1 MVSRLDIGMIRGE
14 RDNDMIKID
23 KMMSYV
29 DLKLI
34 KLCYMDKMIKICHTV
49 KMLKFMLFD
58 IVI

>member
-34 KLCYMDKMIKICHTV
+34 KLCYMDKMIKYVIR
-49 KMLKFMLFD
+49 LKC
-58 IVI
+58 

>member
-1 MVSRLDIGMIRGE
+1 MDIEMIKGE

-34 KLCYMDKMIKICHTV
+34 KLCYMDKMIKYVIR
-49 KMLKFMLFD
+49 LKC
-58 IVI
+58 